1 MRLLPILLAAGVAG
15 GALAVT
21 PLPNAQRGI
30 GVQAGAAFES
40 VAGAS
45 AGDEGDLG
53 VERYGFGASYR
64 LPLTNGP
71 VIRPGFEQEYSRYA
85 WPAGSSL
92 AALPEDGAITRLNLT
107 LQSPY
112 GDDWWWMLAPSVRA
126 AAMDGADE
134 ADGLTFYV
142 LGLVNRRV
150 NEKFGVG
157 FGFIGRTALEED
169 ATVFPIAGVQ
179 WMISERLLLRTT
191 DEIILQWFPD
201 EKRAWEL
208 DWRTSFRNRDYRLPE
223 ELDTTAR
230 GGVLAE
236 RQFSSTAGA
245 RWQFLP
251 FASVRLY
258 GGLAFA
264 RTIELRDRDGNEL
277 ENRDI
282 DAALLGGLEA
292 RVRF

>member
-1 MRLLPILLAAGVAG
+1 MLMLASAAA

-21 PLPNAQRGI
+21 PMPNVQRGL

-40 VAGAS
+40 VADAPAGGA
-45 AGDEGDLG
+45 GDLG
-53 VERYGFGASYR
+53 VDRVGFGASYR

-71 VIRPGFEQEYSRYA
+71 AIRPGFEQEYSRYG
-85 WPAGSSL
+85 WPEGSSL
-92 AALPEDGAITRLNLT
+92 DALPGDGSITRFNLT

-112 GDDWWWMLAPSVRA
+112 GADWWWMLAPSVRA

-150 NEKFGVG
+150 NEKFGFG

-169 ATVFPIAGVQ
+169 ATVFPIAGLQ

-191 DEIILQWFPD
+191 DEILLQWFPD

-208 DWRTSFRNRDYRLPE
+208 DWRTSFRNRDYRLPG
-223 ELDTTAR
+223 ELDTSAR

-277 ENRDI
+277 EDRDV
-282 DAALLGGLEA
+282 DSALLGGLEA